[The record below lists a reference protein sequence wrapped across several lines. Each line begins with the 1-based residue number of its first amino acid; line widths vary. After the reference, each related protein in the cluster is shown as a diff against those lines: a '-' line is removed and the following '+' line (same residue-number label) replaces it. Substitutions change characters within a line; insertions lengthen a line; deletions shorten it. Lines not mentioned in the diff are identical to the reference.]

1 MNLNEGQTTNKR
13 KNVLFSFKLFPYD
26 FVKWTG
32 AIPTLIALRPKAYY
46 LTVTLLWIKDDVN
59 DSVKKASEI
68 DNEKC
73 IALLK
78 QYKELLETNAISK
91 EDYEKIKNDILNK
104 KEN

>member
-1 MNLNEGQTTNKR
+1 MG
-13 KNVLFSFKLFPYD
+13 FGDSYIY
-26 FVKWTG
+26 G
-32 AIPTLIALRPKAYY
+32 ANIGPIIPFLILA
-46 LTVTLLWIKDDVN
+46 TVTLLCIKDDVN
-59 DSVKKASEI
+59 KASEI

>member
-1 MNLNEGQTTNKR
+1 MG
-13 KNVLFSFKLFPYD
+13 FGDSYIY
-26 FVKWTG
+26 G
-32 AIPTLIALRPKAYY
+32 ANIGPIIPFLILA
-46 LTVTLLWIKDDVN
+46 TVTLLCIKDDVN